1 MCILTTPDRAFMRP
15 ILRETSSTWSEPGD
29 RVEVSACP
37 ALKNDWLPPH
47 ARRVEDA
54 ESEVTRSL
62 GAHPLLAF
70 LLVLFGCGGGD
81 RPPPRSSPSVRASPT
96 FVDTREPSCPG
107 GIPARRPDDLAIELE
122 REGERWLIVG
132 EASACAPDVM
142 DTMTPPLGWDHA
154 ARRCATVPTA
164 SLDRLY
170 RELVEARVDRIRIRR
185 PDPLP
190 SGRAFALRWTS
201 ASCRVGAVA
210 RVTQIHPDDRAL
222 FESAMTA
229 IEAILASRR
238 EAATD
243 GNDAP

>member
-1 MCILTTPDRAFMRP
+1 
-15 ILRETSSTWSEPGD
+15 
-29 RVEVSACP
+29 
-37 ALKNDWLPPH
+37 
-47 ARRVEDA
+47 
-54 ESEVTRSL
+54 
-62 GAHPLLAF
+62 
-70 LLVLFGCGGGD
+70 
-81 RPPPRSSPSVRASPT
+81 
-96 FVDTREPSCPG
+96 
-107 GIPARRPDDLAIELE
+107 
-122 REGERWLIVG
+122 
-132 EASACAPDVM
+132 M